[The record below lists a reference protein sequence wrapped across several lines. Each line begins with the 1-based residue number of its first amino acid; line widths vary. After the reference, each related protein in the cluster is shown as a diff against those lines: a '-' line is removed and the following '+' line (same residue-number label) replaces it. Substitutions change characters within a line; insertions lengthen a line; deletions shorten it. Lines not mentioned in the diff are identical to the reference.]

1 MKPRGAPFQKGESG
15 NPSGRPKGARN
26 RLSEKFIEELH
37 DSFERNGAGVIEA
50 VMWES
55 PGEYLRIIASIIP
68 KQFGLEEGTQDA
80 FVNCWL
86 AISEGRA

>member
-37 DSFERNGAGVIEA
+37 DSFEQHGAGVIEEL
-50 VMWES
+50 MRES

-68 KQFGLEEGTQDA
+68 KQFGLEEGTQNA
-80 FVNCWL
+80 FLEVWR